1 MIAPNIRQGDQKLL
15 AATGHPLRRGAALAL
30 LCLAVLASAMVSDQ
44 ALAEPVVIQSNPQE
58 ATADTPTTGAPF
70 NKAKYQQT
78 RKATAAYK
86 AGVKAMSENKLDVA
100 LAKFRQSYG
109 IVASPNSRH
118 MIARAHFEAGKYLEA
133 YFEAQ
138 ATIAEAEEASKKAAK
153 YKKTAEAAR
162 AELDAI
168 VAKLAL
174 VTVNVVDA
182 PVGSSLTV
190 AGIEIPSATWGQD
203 LLLLPGELEVVLT
216 TEAGVETKK
225 VTLEAGPTTI
235 DISPP
240 APKVVDEP
248 VEEPVE
254 DEGGT
259 YEGPDRLMMAIIAG
273 GVGVA
278 GMISFSIFGAMTS
291 SKHDVLQEN
300 CNSSAMTCSDEFE
313 EDADAGSTYQVVANA
328 SAVVGAVGLAAG
340 AGLLLWEV
348 MDPPAEDGPDTALRP
363 RVSVGPGAIS
373 VSGSF

>member
-1 MIAPNIRQGDQKLL
+1 MIASNMRQGDQKPS
-15 AATGHPLRRGAALAL
+15 AASRRRLRNGAALAL
-30 LCLAVLASAMVSDQ
+30 LCLAVLASALVSDQ
-44 ALAEPVVIQSNPQE
+44 ALAEPLVIQSNPEE
-58 ATADTPTTGAPF
+58 ATGDTPRTGVPF
-70 NKAKYQQT
+70 DKAKYQQT

-86 AGVKAMSENKLDVA
+86 AGVKAMNEKKLDEA
-100 LAKFRQSYG
+100 LAKFRESYG
-109 IVASPNSRH
+109 VVASPNSRH
-118 MIARAHFEAGKYLEA
+118 MIARAHFEAGKLLEA

-138 ATIAEAEEASKKAAK
+138 AAITEAEEASKKAAK
-153 YKKTAEAAR
+153 YKKTAAAAR

-168 VAKLAL
+168 IEKLAV

-182 PVGSSLTV
+182 PVGAALTV
-190 AGIEIPSATWGQD
+190 AGIEIPSSNWGQE
-203 LLLLPGELEVVLT
+203 LLLLPGETELVLT
-216 TEAGVETKK
+216 TEAGTETKK

-240 APKVVDEP
+240 APKP
-248 VEEPVE
+248 VEEPVDDTPE

-278 GMISFSIFGAMTS
+278 GMISFSIFGAMSS

-300 CNSSAMTCSDEFE
+300 CNSSAMTCSSEFE
-313 EDADAGSTYQVVANA
+313 EDADAGSTYQVVANV

-348 MDPPAEDGPDTALRP
+348 MDPPAEEGPDTALRP
-363 RVSVGPGAIS
+363 RVSIGPGAIS